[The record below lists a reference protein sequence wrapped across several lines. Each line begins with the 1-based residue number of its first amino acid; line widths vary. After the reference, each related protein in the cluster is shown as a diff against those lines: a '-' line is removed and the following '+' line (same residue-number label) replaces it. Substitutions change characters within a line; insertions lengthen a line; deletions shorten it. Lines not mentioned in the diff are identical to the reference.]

1 MFIPQIQR
9 NSNYIFAGVRISNV
23 YRCPHFVT
31 ILTGGR
37 HLFLWNIWYKY
48 CSIVGVLDER
58 DKKQYLRIRGFVM
71 KNKSLIGALALIPLV
86 LVLTQ
91 CSSSLPADQMRF
103 GVEAAKLD
111 LWDEAIFRWKKV
123 LQNDPN
129 SASAHNNLAV
139 AYEKKS
145 LWEEAKTEYGLAL
158 KIRPDDKHINS
169 NYQQFIKRYEAR
181 KDEIPKKQ

>member
-1 MFIPQIQR
+1 MKIK
-9 NSNYIFAGVRISNV
+9 YI
-23 YRCPHFVT
+23 
-31 ILTGGR
+31 
-37 HLFLWNIWYKY
+37 
-48 CSIVGVLDER
+48 
-58 DKKQYLRIRGFVM
+58 
-71 KNKSLIGALALIPLV
+71 IGALALLPIV
-86 LVLTQ
+86 LSFIQ
-91 CSSSLPADQMRF
+91 CASSVPADQMRF

-123 LQNDPN
+123 LQTDPD

-145 LWEEAKTEYGLAL
+145 LWEEAKKEYEQAL
-158 KIRPDDKHINS
+158 KIRPDDKHINA

>member
-1 MFIPQIQR
+1 MKIKHIAWA
-9 NSNYIFAGVRISNV
+9 FALLPVVFAIT
-23 YRCPHFVT
+23 RCAPSV
-31 ILTGGR
+31 
-37 HLFLWNIWYKY
+37 
-48 CSIVGVLDER
+48 
-58 DKKQYLRIRGFVM
+58 
-71 KNKSLIGALALIPLV
+71 
-86 LVLTQ
+86 
-91 CSSSLPADQMRF
+91 PADQLRF

-145 LWEEAKTEYGLAL
+145 LWEEAKSEYELAL
-158 KIRPDDKHINS
+158 NIRPDDKHINA

-181 KDEIPKKQ
+181 KDDILKKQ

>member
-1 MFIPQIQR
+1 MIG
-9 NSNYIFAGVRISNV
+9 NSFSEVFGTNIAALLG
-23 YRCPHFVT
+23 C
-31 ILTGGR
+31 LTKPAK
-37 HLFLWNIWYKY
+37 N
-48 CSIVGVLDER
+48 STVVLEV
-58 DKKQYLRIRGFVM
+58 FVM
-71 KNKSLIGALALIPLV
+71 KIKQIIWVLALLPIISV
-86 LVLTQ
+86 ITQ
-91 CSSSLPADQMRF
+91 CASSIPADQMRF

-123 LQNDPN
+123 LQKDPN

-145 LWEEAKTEYGLAL
+145 LWEEAKKSYELAL
-158 KIRPDDKHINS
+158 EIRPEDKHINA